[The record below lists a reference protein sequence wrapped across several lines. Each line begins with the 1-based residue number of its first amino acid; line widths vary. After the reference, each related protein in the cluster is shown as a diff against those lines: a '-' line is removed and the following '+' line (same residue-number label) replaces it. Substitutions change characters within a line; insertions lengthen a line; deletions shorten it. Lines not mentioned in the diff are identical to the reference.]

1 MPTKKSKKP
10 VSKGLAMTLLAAA
23 AGAYMLYGSKDA
35 TKNRKAVKG
44 WMLKAKGEILE
55 KLEQTKDINEE
66 KYHKIVDSA
75 TKKYGP
81 LAKVGKEELEQL
93 IKETKGHW
101 KNIKKHIPNS

>member
-1 MPTKKSKKP
+1 M
-10 VSKGLAMTLLAAA
+10 LL
-23 AGAYMLYGSKDA
+23 
-35 TKNRKAVKG
+35 KNRKAVKG

-81 LAKVGKEELEQL
+81 LAKVGKKSLNNLSKKQKDIGKIL
-93 IKETKGHW
+93 
-101 KNIKKHIPNS
+101 KNIFQIHKTHLFTCKTSVLYGGF